1 MKRFRPGRQEAL
13 RIFLTLVAA
22 ALLSRAVPAAPP
34 PQAAAAGRYVVQVG
48 AYPGPRSA
56 APLAGELIRKGFP
69 ALVVPGADYHRVVVG
84 PFANEQEAAGALSR
98 LQQQGYQ
105 GYVRADLPVP
115 STARV
120 DRPAPTRTA
129 PTARP
134 AETRPV
140 ETRPVETRPVEAP
153 QPAPAPPRP
162 SATERPFVVQVGA
175 FDGLQ
180 TAAPLASGLLQRGF
194 PAVVLP
200 GNDYARVVVGP
211 YASES
216 EASAVLSGLL
226 QQGYQGYV
234 RSDLQLAGA
243 SETVVQSARPS
254 EAQPAP
260 VPALVTG
267 PPPIT
272 EAAPV
277 TAPAPE
283 TQPPQPPRLAEATP
297 PPEPAPPLPTAPAQ
311 PTPAP
316 TVPREADVPVAPA
329 APQQQPQPV
338 EAAVTTLPE
347 PAPAAP
353 EPATAPIPEPTA
365 APEPAPDTPAAI
377 PQAAAPAAPV
387 SEPQQQG
394 LAALFPPEPQ
404 PRARTGVVGLK
415 LLVLAG
421 QDAINNIKQRTAR
434 DPVVQVVDEND
445 RPVAGA
451 AITFALPSRGASG
464 VFANGARSMT
474 ILTDAQGT
482 AAASGLTPNAVAGE
496 LPIQVSASYQGQT
509 ASAVITQTNAV
520 AAGAGMSAATIGI
533 IGAVVAG
540 AAVGAALALSGGD
553 STAAPAARPNGTATV
568 RTGGV
573 TIGAP
578 AP

>member
-1 MKRFRPGRQEAL
+1 VKQFGRATQDAL
-13 RIFLTLVAA
+13 RIFLALVAA
-22 ALLSRAVPAAPP
+22 VVLSRAVVAAPP

-115 STARV
+115 SAARL
-120 DRPAPTRTA
+120 DRPAPARTA
-129 PTARP
+129 PTPRP
-134 AETRPV
+134 AVTAPTETRPP
-140 ETRPVETRPVEAP
+140 ETRPIEAP
-153 QPAPAPPRP
+153 RAAPAPPRP
-162 SATERPFVVQVGA
+162 SAVERPFVVQVGA

-180 TAAPLASGLLQRGF
+180 SATPLTAGLLQRGF
-194 PAVVLP
+194 PALVLP
-200 GNDYARVVVGP
+200 GDDYARVVVGP
-211 YASES
+211 YASEA
-216 EASAVLSGLL
+216 EASEVLSGLL

-234 RSDLQLAGA
+234 RSDLQLPGESGA
-243 SETVVQSARPS
+243 VAQSARPS
-254 EAQPAP
+254 EAQPA
-260 VPALVTG
+260 AVTE

-272 EAAPV
+272 EAAPINEPAPV
-277 TAPAPE
+277 TERTPE
-283 TQPPQPPRLAEATP
+283 TQPPQPPQLAEATP
-297 PPEPAPPLPTAPAQ
+297 PPEPAQPAPTAPAQ
-311 PTPAP
+311 QVPAP
-316 TVPREADVPVAPA
+316 VVPREA
-329 APQQQPQPV
+329 
-338 EAAVTTLPE
+338 EPE
-347 PAPAAP
+347 PAPATP
-353 EPATAPIPEPTA
+353 PISEPPA
-365 APEPAPDTPAAI
+365 APVPAPDTPAVI
-377 PQAAAPAAPV
+377 TQAEPAAPV

-394 LAALFPPEPQ
+394 LAALFPPEPPPQ
-404 PRARTGVVGLK
+404 PRVRTAAVGLK

-482 AAASGLTPNAVAGE
+482 AAATGLTPNAVAGE

-509 ASAVITQTNAV
+509 ASTVITQSNVV

-540 AAVGAALALSGGD
+540 AAVGAALALGGGD
-553 STAAPAARPNGTATV
+553 STPAPAARPSGTATV